1 MVVPPIF
8 RVRNYARIIWIAKII
23 AFASSNSRSMNMTS
37 YLLCNTDPD
46 YNYFSGRVLLKAELP
61 LQLIPPGNFGRYH
74 TVGNKKQVRPM
85 VVPRFYR
92 RCSCSFRASWRT
104 WEKLTSRSRAAALS
118 HAGRVTVRLT
128 DRFTCA
134 IRMEGM

>member
-85 VVPRFYR
+85 VVPAE
-92 RCSCSFRASWRT
+92 S
-104 WEKLTSRSRAAALS
+104 
-118 HAGRVTVRLT
+118 G
-128 DRFTCA
+128 
-134 IRMEGM
+134 I